1 MIPVIRYLLPVVRGV
16 VGSWFRSLSSQ
27 FQLMCRDELLHFGFD
42 WLTASRN
49 TSICEV
55 VACLRLIYIRQ
66 NHNIIITR
74 ASIKIGRF
82 IERGLDLLV
91 WILLLFLS
99 LICVEVIDH

>member
-1 MIPVIRYLLPVVRGV
+1 MIPVVRHLLSVVRRV
-16 VGSWFRSLSSQ
+16 VGCGLRSLSCQ
-27 FQLMCRDELLHFGFD
+27 FQLVCRDELLHFGLD
-42 WLTASRN
+42 WLTSSGN
-49 TSICEV
+49 TSVCEV
-55 VACLRLIYIRQ
+55 VARLRLIYIRQ

-99 LICVEVIDH
+99 LICVEVVYH